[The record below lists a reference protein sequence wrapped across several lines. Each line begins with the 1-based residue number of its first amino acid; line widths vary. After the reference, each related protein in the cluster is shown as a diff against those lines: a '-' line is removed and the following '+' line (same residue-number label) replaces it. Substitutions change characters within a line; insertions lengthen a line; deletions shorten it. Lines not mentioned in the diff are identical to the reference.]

1 MYDEGD
7 FALFNILQTSF
18 LICSEIIYFFI
29 LKHPPL
35 SQSKVLMHTETF
47 FDGTIVI
54 GSWPRMEESLDL
66 CNLVS
71 EKVIAYLLSLC

>member
-7 FALFNILQTSF
+7 FALFNILKTPF

-35 SQSKVLMHTETF
+35 SQSKVLMYTETF
-47 FDGTIVI
+47 LDGTIVI
-54 GSWPRMEESLDL
+54 GVGLGWRRVWIS
-66 CNLVS
+66 VT
-71 EKVIAYLLSLC
+71 

>member
-7 FALFNILQTSF
+7 FA
-18 LICSEIIYFFI
+18 
-29 LKHPPL
+29 PPQYL
-35 SQSKVLMHTETF
+35 ANSHFPKRGLMSTETF
-47 FDGTIVI
+47 LDGTIVI
-54 GSWPRMEESLDL
+54 GSWLRMVESVHF